1 MRAQALGI
9 NRKNIYRPLKRN
21 IADFQLKAD
30 IESVWIDN
38 PSYGH
43 LPLGW
48 HLKVNHKRISRVM
61 KKFGLKPPRRKIR
74 HFCTVSVPHQI
85 FPNLIHDYIPE
96 RPHQLWC
103 ADVSFIK
110 FQDRF
115 WYLSTIEDIK
125 SRQILAV
132 QVSKFHNHQLVLT
145 TLKQAMIRSGKLPD
159 IFHTDQGVEYM
170 AQAVIDFLKDNQVKV
185 STSDKASPWQNGYQ
199 ESFFGRF
206 KDEMGD
212 INRFESVGE
221 FVEAIYGQIHYYNN
235 KRIHRALRM
244 PPAVYAQQFS

>member
-1 MRAQALGI
+1 
-9 NRKNIYRPLKRN
+9 
-21 IADFQLKAD
+21 
-30 IESVWIDN
+30 
-38 PSYGH
+38 
-43 LPLGW
+43 
-48 HLKVNHKRISRVM
+48 M

-103 ADVSFIK
+103 AEVSFIK

-145 TLKQAMIRSGKLPD
+145 TLKQAMILSGKLPD
-159 IFHTDQGVEYM
+159 VFHTDQGVEYM

-199 ESFFGRF
+199 ESFFGKF

>member
-1 MRAQALGI
+1 MGI
-9 NRKNIYRPLKRN
+9 NRKNIYRTSKRN
-21 IADFQLKAD
+21 IADLQLKAD

-48 HLKVNHKRISRVM
+48 HLNVNHKRISRVM

-85 FPNLIHDYIPE
+85 FPNLIHDYIPK

-145 TLKQAMIRSGKLPD
+145 TLKQAMIKAGKLPD

-170 AQAVIDFLKDNQVKV
+170 AQAVIDFLKDNKVKV

-212 INRFESVGE
+212 VNRFESVGK

>member
-1 MRAQALGI
+1 
-9 NRKNIYRPLKRN
+9 
-21 IADFQLKAD
+21 
-30 IESVWIDN
+30 
-38 PSYGH
+38 
-43 LPLGW
+43 
-48 HLKVNHKRISRVM
+48 M